1 MSKTLISRSVFE
13 MLIKHLVDVEDEKD
27 RIIIEFYPNFTKER
41 DSFQKLI
48 GDYISGIESRIYN
61 IETKET
67 EDTPEK
73 ELPFVIIGSRVE
85 VENLTYNEAE
95 VFQIISPFTNESGIN
110 WDCASYLSP
119 LGKEMLLKSI
129 GDEVKIDTP
138 AGKVIYT
145 IKNIKLT

>member
-1 MSKTLISRSVFE
+1 MSKMMISRSVFE

-67 EDTPEK
+67 EEAMETG
-73 ELPFVIIGSRVE
+73 LPFVIIGSKVE

-95 VFQIISPFTNESGIN
+95 AFQIISPFTNESSIN

-138 AGKVIYT
+138 AGKVIYK

>member
-1 MSKTLISRSVFE
+1 MSKVVISRSVFE
-13 MLIKHLVDVEDEKD
+13 MLVKHLVDVEDEKD

-48 GDYISGIESRIYN
+48 SDYISGIESRIYN
-61 IETKET
+61 IETNEGGDAV
-67 EDTPEK
+67 ESG
-73 ELPFVIIGSRVE
+73 LPFVIIGSRVE

-95 VFQIISPFTNESGIN
+95 AFQIISPFTNESSIN

-138 AGKVIYT
+138 AGKVIYK

>member
-1 MSKTLISRSVFE
+1 MSKMVISRSVFE
-13 MLIKHLVDVEDEKD
+13 MLVKHLVDVEDEKD
-27 RIIIEFYPNFTKER
+27 RIIAEFYPNFTKER

-61 IETKET
+61 IEAKET
-67 EDTPEK
+67 EETAEIGI
-73 ELPFVIIGSRVE
+73 PFIIIGSMVE

-95 VFQIISPFTNESGIN
+95 AFQIISPFTNESNIN

-119 LGKEMLLKSI
+119 LGKEMLLKNV

-138 AGKVIYT
+138 AGKVIYK
-145 IKNIKLT
+145 IISIKLT

>member
-1 MSKTLISRSVFE
+1 MVISRSVFE

-27 RIIIEFYPNFTKER
+27 RIIIEFYPSFTKER

-67 EDTPEK
+67 EETAETG
-73 ELPFVIIGSRVE
+73 LPFVIIGSKVE

-95 VFQIISPFTNESGIN
+95 AFQIISPFTNESSIN

-138 AGKVIYT
+138 AGKVIYK